1 MTLALSALLLLSML
15 AGFEARPAA
24 ATPQGDM
31 TFGVLDPRVSYGIP
45 SYNNLQ
51 VQDAALRHVIS
62 TGASCIRTDIGYEP
76 WLAPTNPA
84 TISLIDNVVG
94 QIRTAQKCLVLADAG
109 SESYRTTPIPWA
121 QFEPAWVQRVQTLA
135 QRYQPDYYIV
145 VKEPR
150 WYIPMISEATT
161 NPLVSNATEW
171 VDLTQQ
177 LITAVQAVSPN
188 TKIGVSVDANSLN
201 TPKFAPEY
209 TAYIQGVSQLPG
221 LSFIGFDTY
230 SSTDQTTTQSY
241 LTQYGSGGKDVW
253 ISEAWST
260 PNGSALN
267 GDPNQDAQ
275 WMASMYGFA
284 SSIHATFLIP
294 FYTDDFASY
303 TWDTKPADIIGNYG
317 MRQPVYSAFQSLAD
331 QYGIRP
337 VGVPEFNSSMMS
349 VGAVSLLAVALIKG
363 RARTKGND
371 VVRP

>member
-1 MTLALSALLLLSML
+1 VTLCLSALLLLSMVTAL
-15 AGFEARPAA
+15 EARPAA
-24 ATPQGDM
+24 ATPPGDM

-51 VQDAALRHVIS
+51 VQDADLNMLIS

-84 TISLIDNVVG
+84 TMSLIDNVVN
-94 QIRTAQKCLVLADAG
+94 QIRGAQKCLILADAG

-121 QFEPAWVQRVQTLA
+121 QFEAAWVQRVQTLA

-150 WYIPMISEATT
+150 WYIPMISDATT

-188 TKIGVSVDANSLN
+188 TKIGVSADANSLN

-209 TAYIQGVSQLPG
+209 TAYIQGVSQLAG

-241 LTQYGSGGKDVW
+241 LAQHGSGGKDVW

-275 WMASMYGFA
+275 WMTSTYAFA

-303 TWDTKPADIIGNYG
+303 TWDMKPADIIGNYG
-317 MRQPVYSAFQSLAD
+317 TRQPVFYAFQSLAD
-331 QYGIRP
+331 QYGIKP
-337 VGVPEFNSSMMS
+337 VGVPEFNSSMTT
-349 VGAVSLLAVALIKG
+349 VGAVSLLAVALIKR
-363 RARTKGND
+363 RARSKA
-371 VVRP
+371 